1 MSKTLPVLIKV
12 AERKVET
19 IQQALAHTRNALE
32 AVHRDMAACERAAKD
47 AFLSAVGDDDVL
59 ALQAASAFQ
68 ERMRREVLELK
79 AMLADLE
86 RVEALQK
93 KELQE
98 AFAEQKRYEIL
109 LEQQKIKAKK
119 EHAKKVQNALD
130 DMAQKR

>member
-12 AERKVET
+12 AERRVET
-19 IQQALAHTRNALE
+19 IQQALAHTRAAIA
-32 AVHRDMAACERAAKD
+32 AVHADMDNCERAAKD
-47 AFLSAVGDDDVL
+47 AFMDAVGEDDVL

-68 ERMRREVLELK
+68 ERMRRQLLELK

-86 RVEALQK
+86 SVQDQQRAQ
-93 KELQE
+93 LQE

-109 LEQQKIKAKK
+109 LEQQRIKAKK
-119 EHAKKVQNALD
+119 EHDKKVQNALD